1 MYKNNFRKVSV
12 ETMKHLIEKINVWFY
27 SKTLK
32 EKVRFLFIMLS
43 ISYIT
48 IFFLIYS
55 FFIKRNMIDYMK
67 ENSYQSMVSIGNN
80 LNTEFG
86 AVSTMSQ
93 LIMTNSA
100 VVNYLKDDAGNNT
113 RLIQNTMMTMYDI
126 SNTFNYVSSIY
137 VFRLDKNY
145 INIGKEVTYINTNI
159 IHDPEWREEIIEKSG
174 LYVIR
179 VNGNGAFR
187 TKSGEPI
194 ISFIRLIND
203 LDTQKPIGLIAI
215 NLTTDILRNS
225 FKDMASKDR
234 HFCYYDDQGNILI
247 GEEGVEEF
255 QDMEI
260 NQKRFEQVSLEG
272 LFSTKILSYFHVP
285 DTPFTIAKMEYL
297 SFIKYLSSQAIM
309 VITII
314 IFLTIVCLIIVGIF
328 ISVYI
333 TNPIE
338 KLVQYMDLLKFGW
351 NRRGNLRLSNLGV
364 GYLKNINNNKLIELN
379 RLIDELLEKEKAMQ
393 KAELEVLREQINP
406 HFLYNTLGTI
416 ADLALQNS
424 ADEVYDAIETL
435 GNFYRRFLS
444 KGSKEITIREEVA
457 IVRDYLKLQKL
468 RYEDVFEDE
477 YDLQE
482 DLLDI
487 KIPKLIL
494 QPLVENSLYHGV
506 RLKGEKGIIKVS
518 VYEKDQRVHI
528 VVYDSGVGMN
538 SEQIESLMNENNNK
552 SFGLKGTIERIRYYY
567 DMEDVFEIRSEE
579 GEYCEVDIKIPL

>member
-1 MYKNNFRKVSV
+1 
-12 ETMKHLIEKINVWFY
+12 MKDLIEKIKIWFY

-55 FFIKRNMIDYMK
+55 FFIKRNMVDYMK
-67 ENSYQSMVSIGNN
+67 DNNYHSMVSIGNN
-80 LNTEFG
+80 LNIEFG

-93 LIMTNSA
+93 LIMTNHA
-100 VVNYLKDDAGNNT
+100 VVNYLKDDVGNYPRFT
-113 RLIQNTMMTMYDI
+113 QSAMMAMYDI

-159 IHDPEWREEIIEKSG
+159 IHHPKFQEEIIEKSG

-179 VNGNGAFR
+179 VNGDGAFK

-203 LDTQKPIGLIAI
+203 MDTQKPIGLIAI

-225 FKDMASKDR
+225 FKDMTSNDR
-234 HFCYYDDQGNILI
+234 RFCYYDDKGNVLL
-247 GEEGVEEF
+247 GEENVKEF
-255 QDMEI
+255 QEIEI
-260 NQKRFEQVSLEG
+260 NQNRFEQVAIEG
-272 LFSTKILSYFHVP
+272 FFSTKILSYFQVP
-285 DTPFTIAKMEYL
+285 NTPFTIAKIEFL
-297 SFIKYLSSQAIM
+297 SFNKYLSSQAIM

-314 IFLTIVCLIIVGIF
+314 ISLTVICLIIIGIF

-338 KLVQYMDLLKFGW
+338 KLVQYMDILKLGW
-351 NRRGNLRLSNLGV
+351 NKRGNLRLSNLGI
-364 GYLKNINNNKLIELN
+364 GYLKNIKNNKLIEIN

-393 KAELEVLREQINP
+393 KAELEILREQINP

-457 IVRDYLKLQKL
+457 IVKDYLKLQKL

-518 VYEKDQRVHI
+518 VYEKDQWVHI
-528 VVYDSGVGMN
+528 VVYDTGVGMN
-538 SEQIESLMNENNNK
+538 PEQIEFLMNENNNK

-567 DMEDVFEIRSEE
+567 DTDDVFEIRSEE

>member
-1 MYKNNFRKVSV
+1 
-12 ETMKHLIEKINVWFY
+12 MKDLIEKIKIWFY

-55 FFIKRNMIDYMK
+55 FFIKRNMVDYMK
-67 ENSYQSMVSIGNN
+67 DNNYHSMVSIGNN
-80 LNTEFG
+80 LNIEFG

-93 LIMTNSA
+93 LIMTNHA
-100 VVNYLKDDAGNNT
+100 VVNYLKDDVGNYP
-113 RLIQNTMMTMYDI
+113 RLTQSAMMAMYDI

-159 IHDPEWREEIIEKSG
+159 IHHPKFQEEIIEKSG

-179 VNGNGAFR
+179 VNGDGAFK

-203 LDTQKPIGLIAI
+203 MDTQKPIGLIAI

-225 FKDMASKDR
+225 FKDMTSNDR
-234 HFCYYDDQGNILI
+234 RFCYYDDKGNVLL
-247 GEEGVEEF
+247 GEENVKEF
-255 QDMEI
+255 QEIEI
-260 NQKRFEQVSLEG
+260 NQNRFEQVAIEG
-272 LFSTKILSYFHVP
+272 FFSTKILSYFQVP
-285 DTPFTIAKMEYL
+285 NTPFTIAKIEFL
-297 SFIKYLSSQAIM
+297 SFNKYLSSQAIM

-314 IFLTIVCLIIVGIF
+314 ISLTVICLIIIGIF

-338 KLVQYMDLLKFGW
+338 KLVQYMDILKLGW
-351 NRRGNLRLSNLGV
+351 NKRGNLRLSNLGI
-364 GYLKNINNNKLIELN
+364 GYLKNIKNNKLIEIN

-393 KAELEVLREQINP
+393 KAELEILREQINP

-457 IVRDYLKLQKL
+457 IVKDYLKLQKL

-518 VYEKDQRVHI
+518 VYEKDQWVHI
-528 VVYDSGVGMN
+528 VVYDTGVGMN
-538 SEQIESLMNENNNK
+538 PEQIEFLMNENNNK

-567 DMEDVFEIRSEE
+567 DTDDVFEIRSEE

>member
-1 MYKNNFRKVSV
+1 
-12 ETMKHLIEKINVWFY
+12 MKDLIEKIKIWFY

-55 FFIKRNMIDYMK
+55 FFIKRNMVDYMK
-67 ENSYQSMVSIGNN
+67 DNNYHSMVSIGNN
-80 LNTEFG
+80 LNIEFG

-93 LIMTNSA
+93 LIMTNHA
-100 VVNYLKDDAGNNT
+100 VVNYLKDDVGNYP
-113 RLIQNTMMTMYDI
+113 RLTQSAMMAMYDI

-159 IHDPEWREEIIEKSG
+159 IHHPKFQEEIIEKSG

-179 VNGNGAFR
+179 VNGDGAFK

-203 LDTQKPIGLIAI
+203 MDTQKPIGLITI

-225 FKDMASKDR
+225 FKDMISNDR
-234 HFCYYDDQGNILI
+234 RFCYYDDKGNVLL
-247 GEEGVEEF
+247 GEENVKEF
-255 QDMEI
+255 QEIEI
-260 NQKRFEQVSLEG
+260 NQNRFEQVAIEG
-272 LFSTKILSYFHVP
+272 FFSTKILSYFQVP
-285 DTPFTIAKMEYL
+285 NTPFTIAKIEFL
-297 SFIKYLSSQAIM
+297 SFNKYLSSQAIM

-314 IFLTIVCLIIVGIF
+314 ISLTVICLIIIGIF

-338 KLVQYMDLLKFGW
+338 KLVQYMDILKLGW
-351 NRRGNLRLSNLGV
+351 NKRGNLRLSNLGI
-364 GYLKNINNNKLIELN
+364 GYLKNIKNNKLIEIN

-457 IVRDYLKLQKL
+457 IVKDYLKLQKL

-518 VYEKDQRVHI
+518 VYEKDQWVHI
-528 VVYDSGVGMN
+528 VVYDTGVGMN
-538 SEQIESLMNENNNK
+538 PEQIEFLMNENNNK

-567 DMEDVFEIRSEE
+567 DTDDVFEVRSEE

>member
-1 MYKNNFRKVSV
+1 MV
-12 ETMKHLIEKINVWFY
+12 
-27 SKTLK
+27 
-32 EKVRFLFIMLS
+32 
-43 ISYIT
+43 
-48 IFFLIYS
+48 
-55 FFIKRNMIDYMK
+55 DYMK
-67 ENSYQSMVSIGNN
+67 DNNYHSMVSIGNN
-80 LNTEFG
+80 LNIEFG

-93 LIMTNSA
+93 LIMTNHA
-100 VVNYLKDDAGNNT
+100 VVNYLKDDVGNYP
-113 RLIQNTMMTMYDI
+113 RLTQSAMMAMYDI

-159 IHDPEWREEIIEKSG
+159 IHHPKFQEEIIEKSG

-179 VNGNGAFR
+179 VNGDGAFK

-203 LDTQKPIGLIAI
+203 MDTQKPIGLIAI

-225 FKDMASKDR
+225 FKDMTSNDR
-234 HFCYYDDQGNILI
+234 RFCYYDDKGNVLL
-247 GEEGVEEF
+247 GEENVKEF
-255 QDMEI
+255 QEIEI
-260 NQKRFEQVSLEG
+260 NQNRFEQVAIEG
-272 LFSTKILSYFHVP
+272 FFSTKILSYFQVP
-285 DTPFTIAKMEYL
+285 NTPFTIAKIEFL
-297 SFIKYLSSQAIM
+297 SFNKYLSSQAIM

-314 IFLTIVCLIIVGIF
+314 ISLTVICLIIIGIF

-338 KLVQYMDLLKFGW
+338 KLVQYMDILKLGW
-351 NRRGNLRLSNLGV
+351 NKRGNLRLSNLGI
-364 GYLKNINNNKLIELN
+364 GYLKNIKNNKLIEIN

-457 IVRDYLKLQKL
+457 IVKDYLKLQKL

-518 VYEKDQRVHI
+518 VYEKDQWVHI
-528 VVYDSGVGMN
+528 VVYDTGVGMN
-538 SEQIESLMNENNNK
+538 PEQIEFLMNENNNK

-567 DMEDVFEIRSEE
+567 DTDDVFEIRSEE

>member
-1 MYKNNFRKVSV
+1 
-12 ETMKHLIEKINVWFY
+12 MKHLKEKIKTWFY

-32 EKVRFLFIMLS
+32 QKLRFLFITLAV
-43 ISYIT
+43 SYIT

-55 FFIKRNMIDYMK
+55 FFIKRNMIDYVK
-67 ENSYQSMVSIGNN
+67 DNNYHSMISIGNN

-93 LIMTNSA
+93 LIMTDPA
-100 VVNYLKDDAGNNT
+100 VVDYLKSDRSNSP
-113 RLIQNTMMTMYDI
+113 RLLQNAMMTMYDI
-126 SNTFNYVSSIY
+126 GNTFNYVSSIY
-137 VFRLDKNY
+137 VFRMDKNY
-145 INIGKEVTYINTNI
+145 VNVGREVTYINRNI
-159 IHDPEWREEIIEKSG
+159 IYDPKWQEEIIEKAG
-174 LYVIR
+174 LYAIR
-179 VNGNGAFR
+179 VNGDGAFKA
-187 TKSGEPI
+187 KSGKPV

-203 LDTQKPIGLIAI
+203 LDTQKPIGFIVI

-225 FKDMASKDR
+225 FKDMTSQDR
-234 HFCYYDDQGNILI
+234 HFCYYDDQGNILL
-247 GEEGVEEF
+247 GDERVKEF
-255 QDMEI
+255 QEMEI
-260 NQKRFEQVSLEG
+260 GQNEFEQVSEEG
-272 LFSTKILSYFHVP
+272 FFYTKILSRFHIP
-285 DTPFTIAKMEYL
+285 DTPFTIAKIEHL
-297 SFIKYLSSQAIM
+297 SFKKYFSSQAIM

-314 IFLTIVCLIIVGIF
+314 IALTIVCLIIIGIF
-328 ISVYI
+328 ISVYVA
-333 TNPIE
+333 NPLE
-338 KLVQYMDLLKFGW
+338 KLVQYMDSLKLGW
-351 NRRGNLRLSNLGV
+351 QRKESLRLSNNDA
-364 GYLKNINNNKLIELN
+364 GYLKNIHNYKLIEIN

-506 RLKGEKGIIKVS
+506 RLKGEKGIIRVS
-518 VYEKDQRVHI
+518 VYEKDQRLHI

-538 SEQIESLMNENNNK
+538 PEQIQSLMNENNNK

-567 DMEDVFEIRSEE
+567 DMDDVFEIRSKE